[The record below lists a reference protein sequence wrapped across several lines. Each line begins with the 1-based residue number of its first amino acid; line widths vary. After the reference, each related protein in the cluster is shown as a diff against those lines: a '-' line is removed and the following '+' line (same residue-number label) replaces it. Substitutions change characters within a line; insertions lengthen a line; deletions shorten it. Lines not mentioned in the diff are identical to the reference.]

1 MSAAVSAS
9 KQRKE
14 NGAAGPVSP
23 APFLKWAGGK
33 TQLLSQ
39 FEPFFPQRIER
50 YIEPFVGSGAVFF
63 YAAERFRP
71 KRVVLS
77 DGNEELINTYI
88 AVRDDVEG
96 LIALLE
102 GHRRRH
108 SRPHYYRVRAT
119 ELSGLSPTERAARLI
134 YLNKTC
140 YNGLYRVN
148 AKGEFNVPMG
158 SYKNPKIFDAENL
171 RLASEALRGID
182 IQVRRFTDFVPSAK
196 GGDFF
201 YFDPPYHPIS
211 RTSSFTAYTPGAF
224 GEEDQERL
232 AEVYR
237 ALDGRGCRLMLS
249 NSDCG
254 FVRGLYKGFRIE
266 TVRARRAINSNGR
279 GRGEVA
285 ELLVLNY

>member
-1 MSAAVSAS
+1 MSAAVSELR
-9 KQRKE
+9 QRKE
-14 NGAAGPVSP
+14 SGAARPVSP

-39 FEPFFPQRIER
+39 FEPFFPQGIER
-50 YIEPFVGSGAVFF
+50 YIEPFVGGGAVFF
-63 YAAERFRP
+63 HVAERFRP
-71 KRVVLS
+71 ERVVLS
-77 DGNEELINTYI
+77 DSNEELINAYV
-88 AVRDDVEG
+88 AVRDNVEG
-96 LIALLE
+96 VIEALRE
-102 GHRRRH
+102 HRWMH
-108 SRPHYYRVRAT
+108 SPDYYYKMRAVKPRT
-119 ELSGLSPTERAARLI
+119 RTGRAARFI

-148 AKGEFNVPMG
+148 AKGEFNVPVG

-171 RLASEALRGID
+171 RLASEALQEVD

-211 RTSSFTAYTPGAF
+211 RTSSFTSYTPEAF
-224 GEEDQERL
+224 GEEDQGRL

-237 ALDGRGCRLMLS
+237 ALDGKGCRLMLS

-254 FVRGLYKGFRIE
+254 FVRGLYRGFRIE
-266 TVRARRAINSNGR
+266 EVRARRAINSNGR
-279 GRGEVA
+279 GRGEVS

>member
-1 MSAAVSAS
+1 MSVF
-9 KQRKE
+9 
-14 NGAAGPVSP
+14 P

-71 KRVVLS
+71 ERVVLS
-77 DGNEELINTYI
+77 DSNEELINAYV

-96 LIALLE
+96 VIGALGE
-102 GHRRRH
+102 HRRMH
-108 SRPHYYRVRAT
+108 SPDYYYKVRAMKPGSRT
-119 ELSGLSPTERAARLI
+119 GRAARLI

-148 AKGEFNVPMG
+148 SRGEFNVPVG

-171 RLASEALRGID
+171 RLASEALRGVD

-201 YFDPPYHPIS
+201 YLDPPYHLKVTRPSIS
-211 RTSSFTAYTPGAF
+211 ATSGFTAYTPGGF
-224 GEEDQERL
+224 KEEDQERL

-237 ALDGRGCRLMLS
+237 ALDKRGCRLMLS

-254 FVRGLYKGFRIE
+254 FVRELYRGFRIE
-266 TVRARRAINSNGR
+266 EVRARRAINSNGR
-279 GRGEVA
+279 GRGEVS